1 MAHFAQID
9 ENNIVLT
16 VIVVGDEDCQDEAG
30 NESEA
35 VGIAFSK
42 SLLGEGT
49 NWVQTSYNDRIR
61 KNFAGIG
68 YTWDVERDAFYAP
81 QPYPSWSLDEG
92 TCYWEAPVPYPE
104 DADPT
109 QGILYVW
116 DEDNIQ
122 WTLEESPELET

>member
-42 SLLGEGT
+42 SLLGEDT

-68 YTWDVERDAFYAP
+68 YTWDVERDAFYSP
-81 QPYPSWSLDEG
+81 QPYPSWSLDEN
-92 TCYWEAPVPYPE
+92 TCQWEAPVPVP
-104 DADPT
+104 ADYDLT
-109 QGILYVW
+109 KDIEYEW

-122 WTLEESPELET
+122 WVLVEPPELET

>member
-35 VGIAFSK
+35 VGIAFCK

-61 KNFAGIG
+61 KNFAGVG
-68 YTWDVERDAFYAP
+68 FTWDVERDAFYEP
-81 QPYPSWSLDEG
+81 QPYPSWLLDED
-92 TCYWEAPVPYPE
+92 TCSWETPVPVP
-104 DADPT
+104 ADYDLT
-109 QGILYVW
+109 KDIEYEW

-122 WTLEESPELET
+122 WVLVEPPELET